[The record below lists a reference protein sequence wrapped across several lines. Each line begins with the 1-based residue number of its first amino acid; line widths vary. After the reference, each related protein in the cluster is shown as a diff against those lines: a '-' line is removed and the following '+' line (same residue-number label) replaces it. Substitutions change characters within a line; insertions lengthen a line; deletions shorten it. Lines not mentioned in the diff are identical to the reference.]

1 MKNITLLFFVFLLAI
16 ATNTLAEKEPSS
28 PSPQN
33 PPPVGQ
39 QIQGSGTTQ
48 TTSIYLLGREPKN
61 DERNKDGTYVTDK
74 RSGKRMS
81 EISFSAGIGDTVV
94 VYLSDKDNELI
105 YLANCLYKDRTPR
118 ENCTK
123 KNIALY
129 LDGRNVAERRYD
141 DLVNANYI
149 EFKLA
154 YEESEDGWNNKPKWN
169 ELLGSPTWG
178 DKFFDKPVTVMVGLA
193 NAANTNDLVAVGS
206 NGKFRL
212 MRISWIKFA
221 GGLAVLA
228 LLLWVIYKYVPN
240 SGLLRNGNKDTKW
253 SLARCQMAFWFILI
267 IYSFLFVWGITGAMD
282 TITSQTL
289 VMMGLSS
296 GTLLGAALID
306 TAKDT
311 DSRLKEI
318 QASIQKFTTDNTT
331 LQAQQTAAAQANHAA
346 AADGLQALINE
357 NNRRILL
364 LTEEVNKYQN
374 IDKTT
379 HSFWEDIVTDPGG
392 SPALHRFQIVAWTM
406 VLGFIFIYSVWKNL
420 TMPAFSETLLS
431 LMGLSS
437 ATYLGFKVPENR
449 GP

>member
-16 ATNTLAEKEPSS
+16 ATNTLAEEEPSS

-141 DLVNANYI
+141 DLINANYI

-240 SGLLRNGNKDTKW
+240 SGLLRNGDKYTKW

-267 IYSFLFVWGITGAMD
+267 IYSFLFVWGITVAMD

-364 LTEEVNKYQN
+364 LTE
-374 IDKTT
+374 
-379 HSFWEDIVTDPGG
+379 
-392 SPALHRFQIVAWTM
+392 
-406 VLGFIFIYSVWKNL
+406 
-420 TMPAFSETLLS
+420 
-431 LMGLSS
+431 LMLRSH
-437 ATYLGFKVPENR
+437 P
-449 GP
+449 